1 MQMKKN
7 DWVYLARAMWTYSEE
22 HEGKTSRLLK
32 ELVITVNT
40 NIEMILND
48 NEQISEIIREYRQR
62 NTNETGI
69 YDYGTSGN
77 LQE

>member
-1 MQMKKN
+1 MKKSE
-7 DWVYLARAMWTYSEE
+7 WIYLSKAMWKYAEK
-22 HEGKTSRLLK
+22 HEGKLSHLLK

-48 NEQISEIIREYRQR
+48 NEQISEIIRKHRQE

>member
-1 MQMKKN
+1 MKKRE
-7 DWVYLARAMWTYSEE
+7 WSYLSKAMWKYAEK
-22 HEGKTSRLLK
+22 HEGKLSRLLK

-48 NEQISEIIREYRQR
+48 NDQISEIIREYRQG

>member
-32 ELVITVNT
+32 ELVIKINK
-40 NIEMILND
+40 NMEMIIDELDENGE
-48 NEQISEIIREYRQR
+48 NA
-62 NTNETGI
+62 
-69 YDYGTSGN
+69 
-77 LQE
+77 

>member
-1 MQMKKN
+1 MKKSE
-7 DWVYLARAMWTYSEE
+7 WIYLAKAMWKYAEK
-22 HEGKTSRLLK
+22 HEGKLSRLLK
-32 ELVITVNT
+32 ELVITANT

-48 NEQISEIIREYRQR
+48 NEQISEITRKHRQG

-69 YDYGTSGN
+69 HDYGTSGN

>member
-1 MQMKKN
+1 MKKSE
-7 DWVYLARAMWTYSEE
+7 WIYLSKAMWKYADK
-22 HEGKTSRLLK
+22 HEGKLSHLLK

-48 NEQISEIIREYRQR
+48 NEQISEIIRKHRQG